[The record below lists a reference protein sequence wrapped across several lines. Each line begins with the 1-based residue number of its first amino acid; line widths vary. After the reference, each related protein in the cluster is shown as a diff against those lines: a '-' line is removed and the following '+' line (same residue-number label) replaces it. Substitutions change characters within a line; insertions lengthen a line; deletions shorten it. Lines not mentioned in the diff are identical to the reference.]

1 MKDTLTN
8 KATEISSCLAD
19 CPQASVDPTLEE
31 TLNKLTPNDH
41 KSRVRRSAA
50 MIGLAISMSATGMIL
65 SQEKAAIAANPSI
78 PSLPTVSHSD
88 IEQGQL
94 APLALKHKVQPG
106 ESLQQL
112 AKEYQVSSES
122 IALTNNLAITAD
134 LEPGQTIKIPS
145 VRKSAE
151 KVTGKATVSPNPE
164 TDLVATKPINTSLDH
179 LRETRKRLQDS
190 LAELK
195 TEKSQTNVQTNSVV
209 ADVSDVSQSLT
220 VPETSSKLTNPS
232 AKTEVA
238 QAIEIPVLGPESE
251 AVSSTSNVP
260 LTIPEIKSP
269 TGNSTPPQPK
279 ENVASAGVS
288 RQEDTEPK
296 TPSLSTLPAVP
307 SVRQQTTAKA
317 EQEQP
322 ISIPVISP
330 EAQSSQDASETNLQA
345 PQQTSFRQPTAIV
358 PQPQVVVT
366 QKSYQIRPGDTLNS
380 IARRHGISATELIRA
395 NGITNPNLIKVH
407 QTLVIPQKTTLAN
420 NGARNQSFAS
430 SPLSASVNKLPLRG
444 NTAQRSFVTQN
455 QREISVATAQE
466 AYTEKLRSDI
476 VSLQQDYSQQPQS
489 ISINVEPYRTEDA
502 SQTVVGETVN
512 SEWKNDRRQ
521 ARKSPQEILGQR
533 SDQEKPQLISTAP
546 TDPGFYNDAF
556 QIPVGTNVGP
566 ELPGLSNPDDYLP
579 GAPTKFTGYIWP
591 SKGVITSGFGRRW
604 GRMHKGLDIAAPVG
618 TPIMA
623 AAPGEVVYAGWNS
636 GGYGN
641 LVKVRHPDGSITLY
655 AHNSRILVRRG
666 QQVDQGQQI
675 SEMGSTGY
683 STGPHLHF
691 EIHPNGKAAQNPIAF
706 LPKSRS

>member
-1 MKDTLTN
+1 MKDTFTH

-31 TLNKLTPNDH
+31 TLNKLTANDH

-78 PSLPTVSHSD
+78 PSLPTFSHSD
-88 IEQGQL
+88 TDQGQL

-112 AKEYQVSSES
+112 AKEYQVSPEA
-122 IALTNNLAITAD
+122 IALTNNLAVSAE

-145 VRKSAE
+145 VKKSTE
-151 KVTGKATVSPNPE
+151 KVPAKGTVSQNPE
-164 TDLVATKPINTSLDH
+164 TDLVAAKPLNTSLDH

-195 TEKSQTNVQTNSVV
+195 TEKSQTNVETSTVV

-220 VPETSSKLTNPS
+220 VPESSPELTNPS
-232 AKTEVA
+232 AQTEIA

-269 TGNSTPPQPK
+269 TGNSAPSQPK
-279 ENVASAGVS
+279 EKVASAAVS
-288 RQEDTEPK
+288 RQEEREQK
-296 TPSLSTLPAVP
+296 SPSLSSLPVVP
-307 SVRQQTTAKA
+307 SMRQQTTAKA
-317 EQEQP
+317 DPEQP
-322 ISIPVISP
+322 ISIPVIAP
-330 EAQSSQDASETNLQA
+330 EAQPFQDASETELPA

-358 PQPQVVVT
+358 PQPQAVVT

-395 NGITNPNLIKVH
+395 NGITNPNLIKVN
-407 QTLVIPQKTTLAN
+407 QTLVIPQKTTVAN
-420 NGARNQSFAS
+420 NGTGNRSFSRS
-430 SPLSASVNKLPLRG
+430 SFSASVNKLPLQSD
-444 NTAQRSFVTQN
+444 TAQRSFVAQN
-455 QREISVATAQE
+455 RSEISIATAQE
-466 AYTEKLRSDI
+466 AYTDKLRADI
-476 VSLQQDYSQQPQS
+476 VSLQQDYRQQPESVS
-489 ISINVEPYRTEDA
+489 IKVESYRTEDA

-512 SEWKNDRRQ
+512 SEWKNDRQTRQ
-521 ARKSPQEILGQR
+521 SPQATLGQR
-533 SDQEKPQLISTAP
+533 VDQTKPQLISTAP

-579 GAPTKFTGYIWP
+579 GAPVKFTGYIWP
-591 SKGVITSGFGRRW
+591 SKGVLTSGFGRRW
-604 GRMHKGLDIAAPVG
+604 GRMHKGIDIAAPVG

-641 LVKVRHPDGSITLY
+641 LVKVRHPDGSMTLY

-691 EIHPNGKAAQNPIAF
+691 EVHPSGGAAQNPMAF
-706 LPKSRS
+706 LPKNRS